1 MRNLKGI
8 WRVFMELKSG
18 KKIRG
23 KEKGEEMNS
32 NVKETQTRT
41 ISLIEDLDK
50 AIFMIEK
57 ITRKKAEGVV
67 SVSREEDITKFIVE
81 VLERKSIPD
90 TQDILSIYE
99 MNFNSSMEIMDYNKI
114 GMRRRSDMFVQE
126 ED

>member
-8 WRVFMELKSG
+8 WRVSMELKSG
-18 KKIRG
+18 KKIRS
-23 KEKGEEMNS
+23 KEKGEEMNA
-32 NVKETQTRT
+32 NVKENQTRT

-50 AIFMIEK
+50 AIFVIEK

>member
-1 MRNLKGI
+1 MRDLKGI
-8 WRVFMELKSG
+8 WRVSMELKSG
-18 KKIRG
+18 KKIRS
-23 KEKGEEMNS
+23 KEKGEEMNA
-32 NVKETQTRT
+32 NVKENQTRT

-50 AIFMIEK
+50 AIFVIEK

>member
-8 WRVFMELKSG
+8 WRVSMELKSG

-32 NVKETQTRT
+32 NVKENQTRT

-50 AIFMIEK
+50 AIFVIEK

-114 GMRRRSDMFVQE
+114 GMRRRSDMFVQD

>member
-1 MRNLKGI
+1 
-8 WRVFMELKSG
+8 MELKSG
-18 KKIRG
+18 KKIRS
-23 KEKGEEMNS
+23 KEKGEEMNA
-32 NVKETQTRT
+32 NVKENETRT

-50 AIFMIEK
+50 AIFVIEK

-126 ED
+126 EN